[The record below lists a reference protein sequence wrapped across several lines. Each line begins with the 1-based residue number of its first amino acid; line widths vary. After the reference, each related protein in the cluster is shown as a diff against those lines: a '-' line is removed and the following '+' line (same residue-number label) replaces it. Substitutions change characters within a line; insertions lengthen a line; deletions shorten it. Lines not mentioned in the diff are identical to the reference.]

1 MTTDPHQSKHKTVVP
16 HPAGISRD
24 ERWCLRGQR
33 GGTIWLTGLSG
44 TGKSTIAAAL
54 EATLIREGLDAVWLD
69 GDNLRMAL
77 CADLGFSEANRH
89 ENVRRIGEVARL
101 FASSGTVVIAS
112 VISPFR
118 ADRERTR
125 QAHQSDGIPFV
136 EVLVEAPI
144 EILRQR
150 DPKGLYRRSLA
161 GELRGLTGVDAP
173 YERPLRAAI
182 DLRTDLCGVSDA
194 VARLRSVAWGLA
206 RPDSAVNQTDELA
219 RGGLP

>member
-1 MTTDPHQSKHKTVVP
+1 MTTDPDQSKNKTVVP
-16 HPAGISRD
+16 HPAAISRD

-54 EATLIREGLDAVWLD
+54 EATLLCEGLDAVWLD
-69 GDNLRMAL
+69 GDNLRLAL

-125 QAHQSDGIPFV
+125 QSHQSDGIPFV

-144 EILRQR
+144 EVLRQR

-173 YERPLRAAI
+173 YERPLRAEI
-182 DLRTDLCGVSDA
+182 DLRTDLCSVSDA

-206 RPDSAVNQTDELA
+206 RPHSAVNQTDEIA
-219 RGGLP
+219 RGGRP